1 MPFLPSRVEMEE
13 SIKWMRK
20 DPLMAATAAIAAA
33 AFSLAQYLEERDV
46 EAESEMS
53 TDGEALS
60 ADEVNEEKIKRI
72 LNRRIPCEDG
82 VDGAGLVARVPRVV
96 SWSDERGHSL
106 VKVCG
111 EAEDFT
117 GKRVR
122 SNSQS
127 APALTTVSASTK
139 APPLKPGSPD
149 HFEGYGDDDGLPL
162 KSPGWGWYVTITPP
176 ERHYGTLPPKLE
188 QVPESPEE
196 DADYAKRETNMSE

>member
-1 MPFLPSRVEMEE
+1 M
-13 SIKWMRK
+13 
-20 DPLMAATAAIAAA
+20 
-33 AFSLAQYLEERDV
+33 
-46 EAESEMS
+46 
-53 TDGEALS
+53 
-60 ADEVNEEKIKRI
+60 
-72 LNRRIPCEDG
+72 NRRITCEDG

-117 GKRVR
+117 GNRVR

-149 HFEGYGDDDGLPL
+149 HFEGTATMMGFRSNHPAGDGTSL
-162 KSPGWGWYVTITPP
+162 SPRRSGTM
-176 ERHYGTLPPKLE
+176 ERYL
-188 QVPESPEE
+188 
-196 DADYAKRETNMSE
+196 RN